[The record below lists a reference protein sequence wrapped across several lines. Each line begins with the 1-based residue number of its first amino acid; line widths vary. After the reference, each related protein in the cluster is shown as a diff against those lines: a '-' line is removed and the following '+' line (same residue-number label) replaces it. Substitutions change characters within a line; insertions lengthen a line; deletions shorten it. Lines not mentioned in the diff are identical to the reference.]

1 MAKKNV
7 GVLLPVVCI
16 SAALYASCSADTASM
31 FSILEGTVS
40 WARKDWTGATTA
52 FLGVADAEPDA
63 VRDSV
68 REYAVYALASVYL
81 SQEEYN
87 AALQRLSSV
96 SDAAPEGLQSSKW
109 YQAGVIAFRKGL
121 FEDAA
126 SYFRKSLEADASSVD
141 AKVNLELS
149 QRSLS
154 SANTPRAA
162 GSAGFQEKAGDAA
175 DTETLFD
182 YIRQKEE
189 QRWKSIHE
197 TAEQQNIADH

>member
-1 MAKKNV
+1 MAKKNL

-16 SAALYASCSADTASM
+16 SAALCASCSADTAPM

-126 SYFRKSLEADASSVD
+126 SYFRKSLEA
-141 AKVNLELS
+141 AKLIEEKEQEITRLLAELRQKSAALLS
-149 QRSLS
+149 QYLPVIPLPIVARS
-154 SANTPRAA
+154 
-162 GSAGFQEKAGDAA
+162 K
-175 DTETLFD
+175 TLQD
-182 YIRQKEE
+182 RI
-189 QRWKSIHE
+189 
-197 TAEQQNIADH
+197 